1 MNESL
6 KLDSDD
12 KLGSDDLVDEVVHNA
27 ECIDVLA
34 ADVNEVARRNVVVV
48 DVGLG
53 RIVKDVVIF
62 LNDDIELLIDIDVV
76 E

>member
-1 MNESL
+1 M
-6 KLDSDD
+6 KLNADD
-12 KLGSDDLVDEVVHNA
+12 ELSGDDLVDEVVHNV

-34 ADVNEVARRNVVVV
+34 ADVNEVAGRDVVVV

-53 RIVKDVVIF
+53 SIVKDVVIF
-62 LNDDIELLIDIDVV
+62 LNDDIELPIDIDVV